1 MPPAL
6 LSVALAL
13 PASQSQ
19 HAIPTQSRSFC
30 PRTSALPL
38 LHHAASSKEALSRV
52 ARRTERHVVSA
63 EALTNRGKQ
72 FSASDAQVKRILGE
86 GSYGAAYE
94 VKHPAQL
101 A

>member
-6 LSVALAL
+6 LSLAPAL
-13 PASQSQ
+13 PASHSQ
-19 HAIPTQSRSFC
+19 HAIPTQSRSLC
-30 PRTSALPL
+30 PRISALPL
-38 LHHAASSKEALSRV
+38 LHHVAFPREVLNQG
-52 ARRTERHVVSA
+52 ARRRERLAVSA

-94 VKHPAQL
+94 VSHLAQCI
-101 A
+101 